1 MTDHDRLTSTLRD
14 AEAALNGLDITDIIR
29 AEDARLA
36 HLANELTRVVRLVQ
50 SEIYSRERNA
60 RDAYNLD
67 PTDGNWIEHHQA
79 RTWKREQMK
88 DAA

>member
-1 MTDHDRLTSTLRD
+1 MNNDRLTSTIRD
-14 AEAALNGLDITDIIR
+14 TEAALNGLDITDIIR

-50 SEIYSRERNA
+50 SEIWSRERDA

-67 PTDGNWIEHHQA
+67 PTDGNDGERATA
-79 RTWKREQMK
+79 RNIKRRWM

>member
-14 AEAALNGLDITDIIR
+14 AEAALNGLDITDVIR
-29 AEDARLA
+29 ADDARLA
-36 HLANELTRVVRLVQ
+36 RLATELTRVVRLVQ
-50 SEIYSRERNA
+50 SEIWSRERDE

-67 PTDGNWIEHHQA
+67 PTDGNDGERAIA
-79 RTWKREQMK
+79 RNVKRRWM